1 MHGAIAERTQ
11 SLLFAFVKKL
21 LCVLCASAVRLLSG
35 GYCMGGI
42 AIDVRWELPEEEV
55 WTP

>member
-21 LCVLCASAVRLLSG
+21 LCVLCATAVSLFSG
-35 GYCMGGI
+35 GYWMGGI
-42 AIDVRWELPEEEV
+42 ANDVRRELPGEAA

>member
-11 SLLFAFVKKL
+11 SLLFAFAKKL
-21 LCVLCASAVRLLSG
+21 LCVLCATAVSLLSG
-35 GYCMGGI
+35 GYWMGGI
-42 AIDVRWELPEEEV
+42 ANDVRRELPEEAA

>member
-11 SLLFAFVKKL
+11 SLLFAFIKKL
-21 LCVLCASAVRLLSG
+21 LCVLCATAVSLLSG
-35 GYCMGGI
+35 GYWMGGI
-42 AIDVRWELPEEEV
+42 ANDVRRELPGEAA